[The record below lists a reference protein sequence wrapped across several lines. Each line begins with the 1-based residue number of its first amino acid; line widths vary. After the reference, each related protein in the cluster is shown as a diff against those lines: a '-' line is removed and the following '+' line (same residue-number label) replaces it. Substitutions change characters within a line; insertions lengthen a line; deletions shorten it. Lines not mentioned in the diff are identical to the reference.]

1 MMSIP
6 AKHISRTSMKAHVA
20 AAKDGVGGHAA
31 GQLPPR
37 GSASVFKTRLNS
49 GRPVGRAGA
58 VDLSPSPSLRTAVAH
73 GPHRICKGCY
83 EQQVLGVPGVILM
96 PSMIDLVSALRAYLA
111 KSKLICTPYS
121 RRKSTYT
128 SQL

>member
-1 MMSIP
+1 
-6 AKHISRTSMKAHVA
+6 MKAHVA

-73 GPHRICKGCY
+73 GPHRICKGRY
-83 EQQVLGVPGVILM
+83 EQVLDTSVGCTWGHLDALYDRLGQRLAGVFGEVKV
-96 PSMIDLVSALRAYLA
+96 DLHPVLPEEEHLHVAIMNCPR
-111 KSKLICTPYS
+111 TRWP
-121 RRKSTYT
+121 
-128 SQL
+128 